1 MTGVSADVHARVRGL
16 SDEEFFSMLLRSV
29 DARVVQGTTF
39 PSFPDDQ
46 LQANFVGSS
55 GKDALNEAYNFWRV
69 LKSKTSALGRPLGET
84 SNVLDFGCGWGRYL
98 RFLNKDTRADHLH
111 GVDVNPEIVA
121 LCKRLGV
128 AGNVKAIEA
137 LGRLRASAA
146 NPVLQ
151 TILAA
156 RQVWRWQYPS
166 ELRVAAGQ
174 ALLRIDPVV
183 AMGKISAAGFEKR
196 DLVLEPIDPE
206 TNSSV
211 IRQRRYARLKL
222 SRNLTLMTT
231 NLRENFRLTVPELN
245 LGGGIGAGERH
256 LAPGTLIGLKLTQG
270 VRTIKAQA
278 IVRGARPQAMAFEF
292 VDMELED
299 RARLRKILLELGGL
313 PQASNV
319 ASRTRR
325 RGRIAVLK

>member
-1 MTGVSADVHARVRGL
+1 MTDVSADVHARVRGL

-29 DARVVQGTTF
+29 DARVVEGTTF

-137 LGRLRASAA
+137 LGSLPFPDDFFDVAMAYSVFTHLPENVHIHWMREMTRVSRKGAVCVMTLEPRRFIEFVRDETPKGTLVWHQCLAKFAPGASEFLRKFDAGEVVYLPTGGGPYRPASTYGDAVVPMSWIA
-146 NPVLQ
+146 KNWSGWAINEYIDDKERFWRGVLVLQ
-151 TILAA
+151 
-156 RQVWRWQYPS
+156 
-166 ELRVAAGQ
+166 
-174 ALLRIDPVV
+174 
-183 AMGKISAAGFEKR
+183 
-196 DLVLEPIDPE
+196 
-206 TNSSV
+206 
-211 IRQRRYARLKL
+211 KL
-222 SRNLTLMTT
+222 
-231 NLRENFRLTVPELN
+231 
-245 LGGGIGAGERH
+245 
-256 LAPGTLIGLKLTQG
+256 
-270 VRTIKAQA
+270 
-278 IVRGARPQAMAFEF
+278 
-292 VDMELED
+292 
-299 RARLRKILLELGGL
+299 
-313 PQASNV
+313 
-319 ASRTRR
+319 
-325 RGRIAVLK
+325 